1 MPLAAHTYAFR
12 SWPLPA
18 ALDEIR
24 ALGFTRVEL
33 WAGHVGEDRNALR
46 SEFDRRRLEPV
57 AVSLGGF
64 YDVSDQPERAI
75 ELAEFLGVSIVVACV
90 APSLLGAVA
99 AAAADRATICVE
111 NHWDQPL
118 ATAHE
123 VDSALAGEP
132 DLRAC
137 VDTGHAILAGCAP
150 ETFVRRL
157 GARVAHVHLKEARRP
172 T

>member
-1 MPLAAHTYAFR
+1 
-12 SWPLPA
+12 
-18 ALDEIR
+18 
-24 ALGFTRVEL
+24 
-33 WAGHVGEDRNALR
+33 
-46 SEFDRRRLEPV
+46 
-57 AVSLGGF
+57 
-64 YDVSDQPERAI
+64 
-75 ELAEFLGVSIVVACV
+75 VACV

-172 T
+172 TAPTLLLGRRLRRKLLSRPAAAFPGSGALDVAAVRTALDEVGFTGHVTLEHEGTDPSGALAALRHAWASTT